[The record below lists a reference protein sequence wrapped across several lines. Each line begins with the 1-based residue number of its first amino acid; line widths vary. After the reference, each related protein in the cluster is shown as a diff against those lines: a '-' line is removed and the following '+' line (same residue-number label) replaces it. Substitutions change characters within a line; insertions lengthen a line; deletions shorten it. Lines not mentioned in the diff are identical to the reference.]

1 MKEYKKLNIYIVL
14 LMVLGT
20 IGCRPSSSSGD
31 KNDDKITLITL
42 DPGHFHAALIQ
53 KNNLNGVDSSVF
65 VYAPEGNEIE
75 AHLTLI
81 QSFNERGESPTHWN
95 EVVYTGNDF
104 FEKMLDDKK
113 GQVVVL
119 AGNNKNKAEYIS
131 KSIDAGL
138 HVLSDKPMVIR
149 YQEFESLKEA
159 FQKAREGGLQLYDI
173 MTERYNI
180 FSILQKELIH
190 NAEIFGEMV
199 SGSPENPSVIKK
211 SVHHFYKEVSGNPLI
226 RPEWYYDVAQQGEGI
241 VDVTTHYID
250 LIHWQVFPE
259 QSIHYDKDIEII
271 MAERWPTP
279 ISPQQYERSTGA
291 KNIPEYLGK
300 DLKGGNLDI
309 YANGKILYSVNG
321 HYAEVEVRWDY
332 EAEKGNGDTHF
343 SLIKGTKSII
353 TIRQD
358 KEQAFQPKLY
368 IEPREGS
375 LFSSEEAQ
383 TIKDSFKTLREKYP
397 GISLE
402 ESPFGLEVVVPED
415 LKEGH
420 EEHFTRVANRF
431 FEYVRGEEDMPQW
444 EIDNMIS
451 KYYITTK
458 ALEIAEKK

>member
-1 MKEYKKLNIYIVL
+1 MKNFRKLNVCIVL
-14 LMVLGT
+14 LMILGA
-20 IGCRPSSSSGD
+20 IGCRPPSSPED
-31 KNDDKITLITL
+31 KEEDEITLITL

-53 KNNLNGVDSSVF
+53 KNSLDGVDSSVY
-65 VYAPEGNEIE
+65 VYAPEGEE
-75 AHLTLI
+75 VKAHLALI
-81 QSFNERGESPTHWN
+81 QSFNEREENPTRWE
-95 EVVYTGNDF
+95 EVVYTGSDF
-104 FEKMLDDKK
+104 FKKMLDDRK

-119 AGNNKNKAEYIS
+119 AGNNKNKTEYIS

-138 HVLSDKPMVIR
+138 HVLSDKPMAIHYR
-149 YQEFESLKEA
+149 EFETLKNA
-159 FQKAREGGLQLYDI
+159 FQKAAEEGVQLYDI

-190 NAEIFGEMV
+190 NPEIFGEIIP
-199 SGSPENPSVIKK
+199 GSSEDPSILKK
-211 SVHHFYKEVSGNPLI
+211 STHHFYKEVSGNPLI

-259 QSIHYDKDIEII
+259 QSIHYNEDVQIVD
-271 MAERWPTP
+271 AERWATS
-279 ISPQQYERSTGA
+279 ISPEQYEKSTGA
-291 KNIPEYLGK
+291 KSIPEYLKK
-300 DLKGGNLDI
+300 DVKGNNLDI

-321 HYAEVEVRWDY
+321 HYAEVEVQWNY

-343 SLIKGTKSII
+343 SLIKGTKSMI

-368 IEPREGS
+368 IEPSEGAS
-375 LFSSEEAQ
+375 FTAEEAQ
-383 TIKDSFKTLREKYP
+383 AIRNGFKSMEEKYP
-397 GISLE
+397 GIDLE
-402 ESPFGLEVVVPED
+402 ESPFGLEVVIPDD

-431 FEYVRGEEDMPQW
+431 FEYVREGNMPQW